1 MRESINPAQHQWTT
15 FCSTKQ
21 AATDTQI
28 PTPNQ
33 PPRTHSSLGCR
44 TQVESDI
51 SSLTSLN
58 KSIHYSVIWQKE
70 KDGNRQATGDIFRW
84 LVFLFCPAGL
94 LCKVL
99 TGIPRA
105 FRIFI
110 LHIGQVR
117 WSSSQ
122 GSTQDLWKRCLQW
135 KPGYLNSNAPQH
147 HLPLSTRWFWT
158 PLSEGIWTG
167 AVCDLCK
174 DCRTSS
180 CAHKAKMIPAATQA
194 LVHISMCLEW
204 KTYTFRDLEK
214 IYKIHQQTPYSLNVE
229 VCQ

>member
-1 MRESINPAQHQWTT
+1 MKDSINPAKHQWTT

-33 PPRTHSSLGCR
+33 APWTHSSLLTQVGRR

-51 SSLTSLN
+51 SSFTSLN
-58 KSIHYSVIWQKE
+58 KSINYSVLWQKE
-70 KDGNRQATGDIFRW
+70 TDGNRKAKAGDIFRW

-122 GSTQDLWKRCLQW
+122 GSTQDLWKRCLQQ
-135 KPGYLNSNAPQH
+135 KPGYLNSNVPQH
-147 HLPLSTRWFWT
+147 NLPLSTND
-158 PLSEGIWTG
+158 SEF
-167 AVCDLCK
+167 L
-174 DCRTSS
+174 
-180 CAHKAKMIPAATQA
+180 
-194 LVHISMCLEW
+194 
-204 KTYTFRDLEK
+204 
-214 IYKIHQQTPYSLNVE
+214 
-229 VCQ
+229 

>member
-1 MRESINPAQHQWTT
+1 MKDSINPPKHQWTI

-21 AATDTQI
+21 AATDSQI

-33 PPRTHSSLGCR
+33 LTYSHSSLLIQAGCR
-44 TQVESDI
+44 TEVKSDI
-51 SSLTSLN
+51 SNCTSLN
-58 KSIHYSVIWQKE
+58 KSINYSIIWQKE
-70 KDGNRQATGDIFRW
+70 QDGNRQAKARDVLRW
-84 LVFLFCPAGL
+84 LVFLFCPDGL

-147 HLPLSTRWFWT
+147 NLPLSTRWFWI
-158 PLSEGIWTG
+158 PLSESISTG

-174 DCRTSS
+174 DCRTRFYT
-180 CAHKAKMIPAATQA
+180 HKAKMIPVATQA
-194 LVHISMCLEW
+194 HVHVSMHLE
-204 KTYTFRDLEK
+204 
-214 IYKIHQQTPYSLNVE
+214 
-229 VCQ
+229 